1 VRKVIEGGRRRED
14 EWLGRW
20 WSDRKRK
27 KIKKVERKEEIE
39 RGMKEGSNKGIEKRT
54 HQESNIERK

>member
-1 VRKVIEGGRRRED
+1 VVRKVIEGGRRRED

-27 KIKKVERKEEIE
+27 KIKKVERKE
-39 RGMKEGSNKGIEKRT
+39 
-54 HQESNIERK
+54 